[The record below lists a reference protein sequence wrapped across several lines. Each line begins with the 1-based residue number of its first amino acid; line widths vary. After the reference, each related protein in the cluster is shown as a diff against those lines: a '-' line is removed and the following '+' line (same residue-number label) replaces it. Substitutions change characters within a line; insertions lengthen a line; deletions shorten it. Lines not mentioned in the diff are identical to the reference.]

1 VPLATHHWRRSTS
14 PTSVTIT
21 AAATHC
27 KHVRPGGTPLRER
40 AALLQQHK
48 SYVRANLPL
57 YCSSHCTCS
66 SLSTAR
72 TPTTA
77 NHVVRLQH
85 HPCLCS
91 ERQVT
96 LISGGGSGH
105 EPAHAGYI
113 GEGMLSAAVLGGGP
127 IVHHHSVP
135 AICCM
140 LPTSPCSADD
150 NNPATVL
157 IIQELS
163 WCAGSDH
170 SGRSFVIDEYRSHG
184 RR

>member
-1 VPLATHHWRRSTS
+1 MFSFDKTLRLCGEYVRQHTSGATGHSSLASLNLTHLCHHHRCSHTLQACAPWWHAVEGASCA
-14 PTSVTIT
+14 V
-21 AAATHC
+21 AATQIIC
-27 KHVRPGGTPLRER
+27 SGEP
-40 AALLQQHK
+40 ASQLLF
-48 SYVRANLPL
+48 SPYVQL
-57 YCSSHCTCS
+57 T
-66 SLSTAR
+66 TAR

-135 AICCM
+135 AAPSAAC
-140 LPTSPCSADD
+140 SPRR
-150 NNPATVL
+150 PVL
-157 IIQELS
+157 LTTTTQPQ
-163 WCAGSDH
+163 C
-170 SGRSFVIDEYRSHG
+170 
-184 RR
+184 